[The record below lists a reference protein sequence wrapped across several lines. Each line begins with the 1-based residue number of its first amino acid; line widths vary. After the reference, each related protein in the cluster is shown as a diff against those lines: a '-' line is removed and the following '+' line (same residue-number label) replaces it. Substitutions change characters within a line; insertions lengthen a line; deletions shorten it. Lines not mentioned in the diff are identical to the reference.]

1 MLKNNAFLDDM
12 AKLAGGAAGS
22 VLEFRKEME
31 ALVQGKVEE
40 CARSMQLVTREEF
53 EVAEAMAKK
62 ARTEN
67 EALKEKLAELENKI
81 SKMGQ

>member
-62 ARTEN
+62 ARAEN